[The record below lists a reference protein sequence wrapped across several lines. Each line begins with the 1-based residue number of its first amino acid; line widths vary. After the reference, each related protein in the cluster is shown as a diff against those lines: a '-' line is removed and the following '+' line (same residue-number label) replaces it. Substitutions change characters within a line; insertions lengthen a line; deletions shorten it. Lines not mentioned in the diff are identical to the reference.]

1 MDPTAE
7 LRTRQ
12 PYDGEGAEG
21 TRGEGAHAER
31 GPPISQIA
39 LVLSGG
45 GAKGA
50 MQVALYRVL
59 RELGVPIHRVVGSS
73 VGAINGAFIAAGV
86 PPRRLGAAWADLRR
100 RDVFAFRWSLLWRHL
115 GAESL
120 YSERRLRRLLETHL
134 PVQTFEELRIPLTV
148 VATDLDEGT
157 PVLLESGPLV
167 PALLASC
174 AVPGL
179 LPPLTLP
186 DGRRCID
193 GALADNM
200 PIQIADAKGASAIF
214 SIVCRACDRCGMR
227 RGLAS
232 ILGQAFG
239 LAVDA
244 RFRQEADAL
253 RQRDDLCII
262 EGDLGLDVPA
272 LDFGHGEELM
282 RRAYTL
288 AKPHIVEWL
297 RRHPNIPRRPRV
309 PSARR
314 SAFASPADPSQVL
327 EAPTERGHDGPHTLP
342 AR

>member
-1 MDPTAE
+1 MDLTPE
-7 LRTRQ
+7 LRTPR
-12 PYDGEGAEG
+12 PPEAEAVDAAPDAGA
-21 TRGEGAHAER
+21 RVER
-31 GPPISQIA
+31 GLPASQIA

-59 RELGVPIHRVVGSS
+59 REIGVPIHRVVGSS

-86 PPRRLGAAWADLRR
+86 PPRRLAAAWTDLRR
-100 RDVFAFRWSLLWRHL
+100 RDVFAFRWSLLWQRL

-120 YSERRLRRLLETHL
+120 YSERRLRRLLEIHL
-134 PVQTFEELRIPLTV
+134 PVRTFEELRIPLTV

-179 LPPLTLP
+179 LPPMTLAN
-186 DGRRCID
+186 GRRCID

-200 PIQIADAKGASAIF
+200 PIRIADARGAAAIF
-214 SIVCRACDRCGMR
+214 SIVCRACDRCGVR

-232 ILGQAFG
+232 ILGQSFG
-239 LAVDA
+239 IAVDA

-253 RQRDDLCII
+253 RRRDDLCII
-262 EGDLGLDVPA
+262 EGDLGLDVAA
-272 LDFGHGEELM
+272 LDFRHGGELM

-288 AKPHIVEWL
+288 AKPHVGAWL
-297 RRHPNIPRRPRV
+297 QRHPNVPRRARS
-309 PSARR
+309 PSRARR
-314 SAFASPADPSQVL
+314 GSAAIRSSSCGPAGS
-327 EAPTERGHDGPHTLP
+327 
-342 AR
+342 

>member
-1 MDPTAE
+1 MDVTPE
-7 LRTRQ
+7 LRPAL
-12 PYDGEGAEG
+12 PYEAEGVEG
-21 TRGEGAHAER
+21 TRGTR
-31 GPPISQIA
+31 GEHGLPAPRIA

-86 PPRRLGAAWADLRR
+86 PPRRLAAAWADLRR
-100 RDVFAFRWSLLWRHL
+100 RDVFAFRWSLLWQHF

-179 LPPLTLP
+179 LPPMTLAN
-186 DGRRCID
+186 GRRCID

-200 PIQIADAKGASAIF
+200 PIQIADSRGATAIF
-214 SIVCRACDRCGMR
+214 SIVCRACDRCGIR

-232 ILGQAFG
+232 ILGQSFG
-239 LAVDA
+239 IAVDA

-253 RQRDDLCII
+253 RRRDDLCIV

-272 LDFGHGEELM
+272 LDFRHGRELM

-288 AKPHIVEWL
+288 AKTHIEEWL
-297 RRHPNIPRRPRV
+297 RRHPNIPRRPLL
-309 PSARR
+309 PSDRR
-314 SAFASPADPSQVL
+314 NALASPPDLSPLFEGAL
-327 EAPTERGHDGPHTLP
+327 
-342 AR
+342 